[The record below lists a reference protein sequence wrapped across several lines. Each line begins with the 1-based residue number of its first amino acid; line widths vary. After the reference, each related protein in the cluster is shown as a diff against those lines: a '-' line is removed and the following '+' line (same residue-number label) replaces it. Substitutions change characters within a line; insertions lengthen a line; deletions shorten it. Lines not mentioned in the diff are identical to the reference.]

1 MKKLLVLSLI
11 VNLAFVFDVLLDNLD
26 SMDPVHTGKT
36 IGMCSVAMVVIG
48 IIISKITKDGYESKS
63 LAGGEECK

>member
-11 VNLAFVFDVLLDNLD
+11 VNLAFVFDVLLDTLD

-48 IIISKITKDGYESKS
+48 IIISKINKDGYESKS